1 MMKYYLGDRFL
12 FVDMHQKYT
21 HCVVEGDRVLCCQK
35 SQAEADNVCR
45 NIVSE
50 RRVRLNVMKELLQ
63 KGHAYTTPKQTAYGI
78 DLRDLYPTAGL
89 LNAGI
94 RRVEKTIRSIQVMPL
109 TVKL

>member
-1 MMKYYLGDRFL
+1 MKYYLGDRFL

-50 RRVRLNVMKELLQ
+50 RRVRLNAMKELLNR
-63 KGHAYTTPKQTAYGI
+63 GHAYTASTGSTFGI
-78 DLRDLYPTAGL
+78 DIKTLYPTAGL
-89 LNAGI
+89 LAAGV
-94 RRVEKTIRSIQVMPL
+94 RRMEKTIRSIHVMPL

>member
-1 MMKYYLGDRFL
+1 MKYYLGDRFL

-50 RRVRLNVMKELLQ
+50 RRVRLNAMKELLNR
-63 KGHAYTTPKQTAYGI
+63 GHAYSASTGSTLGVDIKT
-78 DLRDLYPTAGL
+78 LYPTAGL
-89 LNAGI
+89 LAAGV
-94 RRVEKTIRSIQVMPL
+94 RRMEKTIRSIHVMPL